1 MKKKTCLVV
10 LISILLVQFRAFAE
24 EGTLDKDV
32 VGGSTKMDSAL
43 DLIRSAVNQA
53 EQDGGLE
60 GTQEVRE
67 QDGIKLQSSDNSM
80 TSSQEGSNSDSGIVR
95 RIGDIIDEVTGVNKD
110 GQKLAELTECFEKL
124 LEKRKEEKE
133 RALKEL
139 DVVLNVLI
147 GIQSNFKNSIENLKS
162 KNEATIYVRQQYIGK
177 ILKAFNIIRIA
188 IEKDSSSKLEIKEDN
203 V

>member
-1 MKKKTCLVV
+1 MVV

>member
-1 MKKKTCLVV
+1 MCCKKENLFGCIDFDFVSAIPGV
-10 LISILLVQFRAFAE
+10 CGG
-24 EGTLDKDV
+24 GTLDKDV

-67 QDGIKLQSSDNSM
+67 QDGTKLQSSDNSM

-95 RIGDIIDEVTGVNKD
+95 RIGDIIDEVTRVNKD
-110 GQKLAELTECFEKL
+110 RQKLAELTECFEKL

-133 RALKEL
+133 RVER
-139 DVVLNVLI
+139 V
-147 GIQSNFKNSIENLKS
+147 GCC
-162 KNEATIYVRQQYIGK
+162 T
-177 ILKAFNIIRIA
+177 
-188 IEKDSSSKLEIKEDN
+188 
-203 V
+203 